1 MMWAQNV
8 GVGTCW
14 INPHSTAPTLLLIL
28 SDGPVQLGRPIFEFF
43 TPIMEVIFYSLAA
56 ISTFVFAL
64 GIFLKV
70 RKYLRGKPEMR
81 LDHLPR
87 RLGHA
92 VQLVAQNATIAR
104 RDRYAGVG
112 HFLLM
117 WGFITLFLGTVIL
130 ALDYDIIR
138 PINPNWQ
145 FYRGDFYYLYKLIL
159 DTLGSAFL
167 VGLLAMMIRRG
178 FFRLPQL
185 NYKRVDRPEGSYDRR
200 PYKIGDAI
208 FVGGLFLI
216 GLTGY
221 LLEGSRI
228 AHDQPASMVW
238 SPVGSL
244 VSRLYLLVG
253 LNPPQLVISHMTLW
267 WIHVTL
273 ALTFVAYVPFSKAV
287 HMLADFVNLTF
298 RDEKAGVALP
308 PIPEEPAPAH
318 PGYRDIRD
326 FTWKHLLDLD
336 ACTKCGRCHVA
347 CPARASGAPLSPRDL
362 ILDLREYA
370 DEQLS
375 FKAWLSQ
382 QGNRKGPPRH
392 SPPPLPLQPVLPA
405 NHEQNGHNGASPK
418 HQPVAGGVIKAETL
432 WACTTCRACVE
443 ACPVGIE
450 HVPIIV
456 EMRRSL
462 LDEGE
467 MDPKLQEALTN
478 LAKYGNSFG
487 LSDRLRAKWTNSLP
501 FKIKD
506 ARKEPVEYLWFVGD
520 FASYDQRVQEITR
533 QVAKVF
539 QQAGLDFGILYEGE
553 RNSGND
559 VRRVGEEGLFQM
571 LAEQNIKSLGKAT
584 FKTIVTTDPHS
595 LNALRNE
602 YGQYGGNYE
611 VIHYTGLL
619 CRLIESGQLRFDR
632 PLGYH
637 VTYHDPCYLGRYNRV
652 YDAPRSILQALGLQ
666 VTEMGRCRENSFC
679 CGAGGGRIW
688 MSETNIQ
695 ERPSE
700 NRIREA
706 VALGNV
712 DYFVVACPKDVT
724 MYQDAVKTSG
734 CEGQIVV
741 KDIVELVH
749 EALEAQAV
757 VSVSSPAVEGT

>member
-1 MMWAQNV
+1 MWMSS
-8 GVGTCW
+8 W
-14 INPHSTAPTLLLIL
+14 SLIL
-28 SDGPVQLGRPIFEFF
+28 ADGPVQLGRPIFEFF
-43 TPIMEVIFYSLAA
+43 SPLMEITFYSLAA
-56 ISTFVFAL
+56 ISTLVFVF

-70 RKYLRGKPEMR
+70 RKYRRGKPEMR
-81 LDHLPR
+81 LNDLPR
-87 RLGHA
+87 RVGRA
-92 VQLVAQNATIAR
+92 VRLVAQNATVAK
-104 RDRYAGVG
+104 RDPYAGVS
-112 HFLLM
+112 HFLIM
-117 WGFITLFLGTVIL
+117 WGFITLFVGTVIL
-130 ALDYDIIR
+130 ALDYDLIR
-138 PINPNWQ
+138 PINANWQ
-145 FYRGDFYYLYKLIL
+145 FYRGDFYIVYKLIL
-159 DTLGSAFL
+159 DTLGVAML
-167 VGLLAMMIRRG
+167 NGLIAMMVRRWL
-178 FFRLPQL
+178 FRPPQL
-185 NYKRVDRPEGSYDRR
+185 HYKRVDRPQESYDRS
-200 PYKIGDAI
+200 PFKVGDALFI
-208 FVGGLFLI
+208 GGLLVI
-216 GLTGY
+216 GLSGF

-228 AHDQPASMVW
+228 AHDQPMTRVW
-238 SPVGSL
+238 SPAGSL
-244 VSRLYLLVG
+244 VAQLYSLMG
-253 LNPPQLVISHMTLW
+253 LSQEQLVIGHSVLW
-267 WIHVTL
+267 WFHVSL

-287 HMLADFVNLTF
+287 HILADFANLVF
-298 RDEKAGVALP
+298 RDEKAGVTLP
-308 PIPEEPAPAH
+308 AIPEEPAPAH
-318 PGYRDIRD
+318 PGYREIGD
-326 FTWKHLLDLD
+326 FSWKHLLDLD

-362 ILDLREYA
+362 ILDLRDHA

-382 QGNRKGPPRH
+382 RT
-392 SPPPLPLQPVLPA
+392 LPVLPTNA
-405 NHEQNGHNGASPK
+405 GQDGHNGASSSLSPSTT

-487 LSDRLRAKWTNSLP
+487 LSDRLRAKWTKTLP

-539 QQAGLDFGILYEGE
+539 QRVGLDFGILYEGE

-571 LAEQNIKSLGKAT
+571 LAEHNMKSLGKAT

-602 YGQYGGNYE
+602 YGQLGGNYE
-611 VIHYTGLL
+611 VIHYTELL
-619 CRLIESGQLRFDR
+619 ARLLESGQLRFEH
-632 PLGYH
+632 PLSYH

-652 YDAPRSILQALGLQ
+652 FDAPRNILHAMGLQ

-688 MSETNIQ
+688 MSETNIA

-706 VALGNV
+706 VALGHA

-734 CEGQIVV
+734 YEGKIVV
-741 KDIVELVH
+741 KDIIELVH

-757 VSVSSPAVEGT
+757 VGEARVGNPAVEGT

>member
-1 MMWAQNV
+1 MWMSS
-8 GVGTCW
+8 W
-14 INPHSTAPTLLLIL
+14 SLIL
-28 SDGPVQLGRPIFEFF
+28 ADGPVQLGRPIFEFF
-43 TPIMEVIFYSLAA
+43 TPLMEIIFYSLAA
-56 ISTFVFAL
+56 LSTLVFTV
-64 GIFLKV
+64 GVFLKV
-70 RKYLRGKPEMR
+70 RKYRRGKPDMR

-87 RLGHA
+87 RLGRA
-92 VQLVAQNATIAR
+92 VRLVAQNATVAK
-104 RDRYAGVG
+104 RDRYAGVS
-112 HFLLM
+112 HFLIM
-117 WGFITLFLGTVIL
+117 WGFITLFVGTVIL
-130 ALDYDIIR
+130 ALDYDLIR
-138 PINPNWQ
+138 PINADWQ
-145 FYRGDFYYLYKLIL
+145 FYRGDFYFVYKLIL
-159 DTLGSAFL
+159 DTLGVAML
-167 VGLLAMMIRRG
+167 TGLIAMMVRRW
-178 FFRLPQL
+178 FLRPPQL
-185 NYKRVDRPEGSYDRR
+185 NYKRVDRPEESYDRS
-200 PYKIGDAI
+200 PYKVGDALFI
-208 FVGGLFLI
+208 VGLLVI
-216 GLTGY
+216 GLSGF
-221 LLEGSRI
+221 LLEGARI
-228 AHDQPASMVW
+228 AHDQPASRVW
-238 SPVGSL
+238 SPVGSV
-244 VSRLYLLVG
+244 VSQLYSWLG
-253 LNPPQLVISHMTLW
+253 LTQEQLVIGHSILW
-267 WIHVTL
+267 WFHVSL

-287 HMLADFVNLTF
+287 HILADFANLVV
-298 RDEKAGVALP
+298 RDEQAGVALP
-308 PIPEEPAPAH
+308 AIPEEPAPAH
-318 PGYRDIRD
+318 PGYREIGD
-326 FTWKHLLDLD
+326 FSWKHLLDLD
-336 ACTKCGRCHVA
+336 ACTKCGRCHAA
-347 CPARASGAPLSPRDL
+347 CPACASGAPLSPRDL
-362 ILDLREYA
+362 ILDLREHA

-382 QGNRKGPPRH
+382 AGD
-392 SPPPLPLQPVLPA
+392 
-405 NHEQNGHNGASPK
+405 HEGRPYGVGQHGHNGASPT
-418 HQPVAGGVIKAETL
+418 HQPLAGGVIKAETL

-487 LSDRLRAKWTNSLP
+487 LSDRLRAKWTKSLS

-539 QQAGLDFGILYEGE
+539 QKVGLDFGILYEGE

-571 LAEQNIKSLGKAT
+571 LAEQNMKSLGKAT

-602 YGQYGGNYE
+602 YGQLGGTYK
-611 VIHYTGLL
+611 VIHYTELL
-619 CRLIESGQLRFDR
+619 YRLLESGQLRFHR
-632 PLGYH
+632 PLDYH

-652 YDAPRSILQALGLQ
+652 FDAPRSILHALGLQ

-706 VALGNV
+706 VALGHA

-734 CEGQIVV
+734 HEGQIIV
-741 KDIVELVH
+741 KDIIELVH

-757 VSVSSPAVEGT
+757 VGEAKVGDPAVEGT

>member
-1 MMWAQNV
+1 MTWA
-8 GVGTCW
+8 
-14 INPHSTAPTLLLIL
+14 SSLSLIL
-28 SDGPVQLGRPIFEFF
+28 ASGPVGPGRPIFEFF
-43 TPIMEVIFYSLAA
+43 TPIMEVIFYALAA
-56 ISTFVFAL
+56 ISTLVFAL
-64 GIFLKV
+64 GVFLKV
-70 RKYLRGKPEMR
+70 RKYWRGKPEMR

-87 RLGHA
+87 RLGRA
-92 VQLVAQNATIAR
+92 IRLVAQNATVGR

-112 HFLLM
+112 HFMIM

-130 ALDYDIIR
+130 ALDYDLIR
-138 PINPNWQ
+138 PIHPGWQ
-145 FYRGDFYYLYKLIL
+145 FYHGAFYDIYKLVL

-167 VGLLAMMIRRG
+167 IGLLAMMIRRG

-185 NYKRVDRPEGSYDRR
+185 NYKRVDRPEGTYDRR
-200 PYKIGDAI
+200 LFKVGDAI

-221 LLEGSRI
+221 LLEGARI
-228 AHDQPASMVW
+228 AHDQPVSMAW
-238 SPVGSL
+238 SPVGSIFSQFFL
-244 VSRLYLLVG
+244 WIG
-253 LNPPQLVISHMTLW
+253 LTLPQLVISRVTLW
-267 WIHVTL
+267 WIHVSL
-273 ALTFVAYVPFSKAV
+273 ALAFVAYIPFSKAV

-298 RDEKAGVALP
+298 RNEKAGVALP
-308 PIPEEPAPAH
+308 PIAEEPALAH

-336 ACTKCGRCHVA
+336 ACTKCGRCHEA
-347 CPARASGAPLSPRDL
+347 CPARASGAPLSPRDV
-362 ILDLREYA
+362 ILDLRDHA

-375 FKAWLSQ
+375 FKALLSQ

-405 NHEQNGHNGASPK
+405 DRGGQGQNGQNGSAQN
-418 HQPVAGGVIKAETL
+418 HRPVAGGVIKAETL

-443 ACPVGIE
+443 VCPVGIE

-478 LAKYGNSFG
+478 LSKYGNSFG
-487 LSDRLRAKWTNSLP
+487 ISDRLRAKWTKNLP

-520 FASYDQRVQEITR
+520 FASFDQRVQEITR
-533 QVAKVF
+533 KVATVF
-539 QQAGLDFGILYEGE
+539 QQVGLDFGILYEGE

-595 LNALRNE
+595 LNSLRNE
-602 YGQYGGNYE
+602 YGQLGGNYE
-611 VIHYTGLL
+611 VIHYTELL

-706 VALGNV
+706 VAVGNV

-734 CEGQIVV
+734 YEGQIVV
-741 KDIVELVH
+741 KDIIELVH

>member
-1 MMWAQNV
+1 MTWA
-8 GVGTCW
+8 
-14 INPHSTAPTLLLIL
+14 SSLSLIL
-28 SDGPVQLGRPIFEFF
+28 ASGPIQPGRPIFEFF
-43 TPIMEVIFYSLAA
+43 TPIMEVIFYTLAA
-56 ISTFVFAL
+56 ISTLVFVL
-64 GIFLKV
+64 GVFLKV
-70 RKYLRGKPEMR
+70 RKYWRGKPDMR

-87 RLGHA
+87 RLGRA
-92 VQLVAQNATIAR
+92 IRLVAQNATVGK

-112 HFLLM
+112 HFMIM

-138 PINPNWQ
+138 PIHSDWQ
-145 FYRGDFYYLYKLIL
+145 FYHGDFYSIYKLVL
-159 DTLGSAFL
+159 DTLGSVFL
-167 VGLLAMMIRRG
+167 IGLLAMMIRRG

-185 NYKRVDRPEGSYDRR
+185 NYKRVDRPAESYDRR

-216 GLTGY
+216 GFTGY

-228 AHDQPASMVW
+228 AHDQPVSMVW
-238 SPVGSL
+238 SPVGSI
-244 VSRLYLLVG
+244 VSQFYLWMG
-253 LNPPQLVISHMTLW
+253 LTPPQLVISHVTLW
-267 WIHVTL
+267 WIHVSL
-273 ALTFVAYVPFSKAV
+273 ALAFVAYIPFSKAV

-308 PIPEEPAPAH
+308 PIPEEPIPAH

-336 ACTKCGRCHVA
+336 ACTKCGRCHEA

-362 ILDLREYA
+362 ILDLRDYA

-375 FKAWLSQ
+375 FKALLSQ
-382 QGNRKGPPRH
+382 RAI
-392 SPPPLPLQPVLPA
+392 PLDTG
-405 NHEQNGHNGASPK
+405 QNGAAPNHRPL
-418 HQPVAGGVIKAETL
+418 VGGVIKAETL

-487 LSDRLRAKWTNSLP
+487 LSDRLRAKWTKSLP

-571 LAEQNIKSLGKAT
+571 LVEQNIKSLGKAT
-584 FKTIVTTDPHS
+584 FQTIVTTDPHS
-595 LNALRNE
+595 LNALHNE
-602 YGQYGGNYE
+602 YSQLGGNYK
-611 VIHYTGLL
+611 VIHYTELL

-734 CEGQIVV
+734 YEGQIVV

-757 VSVSSPAVEGT
+757 VRVGSPAVEGT

>member
-1 MMWAQNV
+1 MTWA
-8 GVGTCW
+8 
-14 INPHSTAPTLLLIL
+14 SSLSLIL
-28 SDGPVQLGRPIFEFF
+28 GSTPPPPGRPIFEFF
-43 TPIMEVIFYSLAA
+43 TPIMEVTFYVLAA
-56 ISTFVFAL
+56 ISTLVFAL

-70 RKYLRGKPEMR
+70 RKYWRGKPDMR
-81 LDHLPR
+81 LDHLPA
-87 RLGHA
+87 RLGRA
-92 VQLVAQNATIAR
+92 IRLVAQNATVAK

-112 HFLLM
+112 HFMIM

-138 PINPNWQ
+138 PIYPAWQ
-145 FYRGDFYYLYKLIL
+145 FYHGDFYYIYKLVL
-159 DTLGSAFL
+159 DTLGVAFL
-167 VGLLAMMIRRG
+167 IGLLAMMIRRG
-178 FFRLPQL
+178 FFRLPKL
-185 NYKRVDRPEGSYDRR
+185 SYKRVDRPAESYDRR
-200 PYKIGDAI
+200 PYKVGDAL

-244 VSRLYLLVG
+244 TSLLYLRAGFTL
-253 LNPPQLVISHMTLW
+253 PQLAISRVTLW
-267 WIHVTL
+267 WIHVGL
-273 ALTFVAYVPFSKAV
+273 ALIFVAYVPFSKAV
-287 HMLADFVNLTF
+287 HILADFVNLTF
-298 RDEKAGVALP
+298 HDEKAGVALP

-318 PGYRDIRD
+318 PGYREIRD

-336 ACTKCGRCHVA
+336 ACTKCGRCHDA
-347 CPARASGAPLSPRDL
+347 CPARAAGAPLSPRDL
-362 ILDLREYA
+362 ILDLRDQA

-375 FKAWLSQ
+375 FKSPLSQ
-382 QGNRKGPPRH
+382 RIIPVVPRRNSAAPDH
-392 SPPPLPLQPVLPA
+392 RPLV
-405 NHEQNGHNGASPK
+405 
-418 HQPVAGGVIKAETL
+418 GGVIKAETL

-478 LAKYGNSFG
+478 LSKYGNSFG
-487 LSDRLRAKWTNSLP
+487 VSDRLRAKWTKSLP

-520 FASYDQRVQEITR
+520 FASYDQRVQDITR
-533 QVAKVF
+533 QVATVF
-539 QQAGLDFGILYEGE
+539 QRANLDFGILYEGE

-571 LAEQNIKSLGKAT
+571 LAEQNIKMLGRAT

-602 YGQYGGNYE
+602 YKQLGGDYE
-611 VIHYTGLL
+611 VIHYTELL
-619 CRLIESGQLRFDR
+619 CRLIESGQLRFEQ

-652 YDAPRSILQALGLQ
+652 YDAPRKILDALGLR

-688 MSETNIQ
+688 MTETNIK

-706 VALGNV
+706 VALGTT

-734 CEGQIVV
+734 NEGKIAV
-741 KDIVELVH
+741 KDIVELVY
-749 EALEAQAV
+749 EALEAQT
-757 VSVSSPAVEGT
+757 SVPAGAPAAGLTAGT

>member
-1 MMWAQNV
+1 MTWV
-8 GVGTCW
+8 
-14 INPHSTAPTLLLIL
+14 SSLSLIL
-28 SDGPVQLGRPIFEFF
+28 ASAPVGPGRPIFEFF
-43 TPIMEVIFYSLAA
+43 TPIMEVTFYVLAA
-56 ISTFVFAL
+56 ISTMVFAL

-70 RKYLRGKPEMR
+70 RKYWRGKPEMR

-87 RLGHA
+87 RFGRA
-92 VQLVAQNATIAR
+92 IRLVAQNATVAKR
-104 RDRYAGVG
+104 NRYAGVG
-112 HFLLM
+112 HFMIM

-138 PINPNWQ
+138 PIHPAWQ
-145 FYRGDFYYLYKLIL
+145 FYYGGFYDIYKLVL

-167 VGLLAMMIRRG
+167 VGLLAMMLRRG

-228 AHDQPASMVW
+228 AHDQPVSMVW
-238 SPVGSL
+238 SPVGSI
-244 VSRLYLLVG
+244 VSQFYLWMG
-253 LNPPQLVISHMTLW
+253 LTPPQLIISRVTLW
-267 WIHVTL
+267 WIHVSL
-273 ALTFVAYVPFSKAV
+273 ALAFVAYVPFSKAV
-287 HMLADFVNLTF
+287 HILADFVNLAL
-298 RDEKAGVALP
+298 RDENAGVILP

-318 PGYRDIRD
+318 PGYREIRD

-336 ACTKCGRCHVA
+336 SCTKCGRCHEA

-362 ILDLREYA
+362 ILDLRDHA

-382 QGNRKGPPRH
+382 RNLLGDNGN
-392 SPPPLPLQPVLPA
+392 
-405 NHEQNGHNGASPK
+405 NGAAADLRL
-418 HQPVAGGVIKAETL
+418 VAGEVIKPETL

-462 LDEGE
+462 LDQGN

-478 LAKYGNSFG
+478 LSKYGNSFG
-487 LSDRLRAKWTNSLP
+487 MSDRLRAKWTKTLP

-520 FASYDQRVQEITR
+520 YASYDQRVQEITR

-539 QQAGLDFGILYEGE
+539 HQAGIDYGILYEGE

-559 VRRVGEEGLFQM
+559 VRRVGEEGLFQ
-571 LAEQNIKSLGKAT
+571 LLVEQNMKSLGKAT

-602 YGQYGGNYE
+602 YPQQGGNYE
-611 VIHYTGLL
+611 VIHYTELL
-619 CRLIESGQLRFDR
+619 YRMIEAGQLQFEQ

-652 YDAPRSILQALGLQ
+652 YDAPRQILSSLGLQ
-666 VTEMGRCRENSFC
+666 VTDMGRCRENSFC

-688 MSETNIQ
+688 MTETNIK

-706 VALGNV
+706 IALENV
-712 DYFVVACPKDVT
+712 NYFVVACPKDVT

-734 CEGQIVV
+734 NEGKIAV
-741 KDIVELVH
+741 KDIIELVY
-749 EALEAQAV
+749 EALNAQTTVPVGGSAADP
-757 VSVSSPAVEGT
+757 S

>member
-1 MMWAQNV
+1 MMWANARL
-8 GVGTCW
+8 
-14 INPHSTAPTLLLIL
+14 SIL
-28 SDGPVQLGRPIFEFF
+28 ADGPVQLGRPIFEFF
-43 TPIMEVIFYSLAA
+43 SPLMEIIFYSLVA
-56 ISTFVFAL
+56 ISTLVFAA

-70 RKYLRGKPEMR
+70 RKYLRGKPAMR
-81 LDHLPR
+81 FDHLPR
-87 RLGHA
+87 RVGRTIR
-92 VQLVAQNATIAR
+92 LVAQNATVAK
-104 RDRYAGVG
+104 RDRYAGVS
-112 HFLLM
+112 HFLIM
-117 WGFITLFLGTVIL
+117 WGFITLFVGTVIL

-138 PINPNWQ
+138 PINANWQ
-145 FYRGDFYYLYKLIL
+145 FYRGDFYAVYKLIL
-159 DTLGSAFL
+159 DTLGVAL
-167 VGLLAMMIRRG
+167 LTGLIAMMVRRW
-178 FFRLPQL
+178 FLRPQQL
-185 NYKRVDRPEGSYDRR
+185 NYKRVDRLEESYDRR
-200 PYKIGDAI
+200 PYKVGDAL
-208 FVGGLFLI
+208 FVVGLLVI
-216 GLTGY
+216 GLSGFFM
-221 LLEGSRI
+221 EGMRI
-228 AHDQPASMVW
+228 AHDQPATQVW
-238 SPVGSL
+238 SPAGSVISQFYYWL
-244 VSRLYLLVG
+244 G
-253 LNPPQLVISHMTLW
+253 LSQEQLVISHTILW
-267 WIHVTL
+267 WFHVSL

-287 HMLADFVNLTF
+287 HLLADFANLIF
-298 RDEKAGVALP
+298 RDEQAGVTLP
-308 PIPEEPAPAH
+308 AIPEEPAPAH
-318 PGYRDIRD
+318 PGYREIRD

-336 ACTKCGRCHVA
+336 ACTKCGRCHEA

-362 ILDLREYA
+362 ILDLRDHA

-375 FKAWLSQ
+375 FKALLSQ
-382 QGNRKGPPRH
+382 RT
-392 SPPPLPLQPVLPA
+392 LPVLPA
-405 NHEQNGHNGASPK
+405 DRSGQGQNGQNGLAPN
-418 HQPVAGGVIKAETL
+418 HRPVAGGVIKAETL

-478 LAKYGNSFG
+478 LSKYGNSFG
-487 LSDRLRAKWTNSLP
+487 LSDRLRAKWTKSLP

-533 QVAKVF
+533 AVAKVF
-539 QQAGLDFGILYEGE
+539 QQASLNFGILYEGE

-571 LAEQNIKSLGKAT
+571 LVEQNIKSLGKAT

-602 YGQYGGNYE
+602 YSQLGGNYE
-611 VIHYTGLL
+611 VIHYTELL
-619 CRLIESGQLRFDR
+619 CRLIESEQLRFDR
-632 PLGYH
+632 PLTYH

-700 NRIREA
+700 SRIREA

-734 CEGQIVV
+734 YEGQIVV
-741 KDIVELVH
+741 KDIIELVH

-757 VSVSSPAVEGT
+757 VRVGSPAAGGKEGT

>member
-1 MMWAQNV
+1 MTWA
-8 GVGTCW
+8 
-14 INPHSTAPTLLLIL
+14 SSLSFIL
-28 SDGPVQLGRPIFEFF
+28 ASGPIGPGRPIFEFF
-43 TPIMEVIFYSLAA
+43 TPIMEVTFYVLAA
-56 ISTFVFAL
+56 ISTLVFAL
-64 GIFLKV
+64 GVFLKV
-70 RKYLRGKPEMR
+70 RKYWRGKPEMR

-87 RLGHA
+87 RLGRA
-92 VQLVAQNATIAR
+92 IRLAAQNATVAK

-112 HFLLM
+112 HFMIM

-130 ALDYDIIR
+130 ALDYDLIR
-138 PINPNWQ
+138 PIHPQWQ
-145 FYRGDFYYLYKLIL
+145 FYHGDFYDIYKLVL
-159 DTLGSAFL
+159 DTLGIVFL
-167 VGLLAMMIRRG
+167 IGLLAMMIRRG

-200 PYKIGDAI
+200 PYKAGDAI

-216 GLTGY
+216 GFTGY

-228 AHDQPASMVW
+228 AHDQPLSMVW
-238 SPVGSL
+238 SPVGSI
-244 VSRLYLLVG
+244 VSQLFLKIG
-253 LNPPQLVISHMTLW
+253 FTPPQLVISRVTLW
-267 WIHVTL
+267 WVHVSL
-273 ALTFVAYVPFSKAV
+273 ALIFVAYVPFSKGV
-287 HMLADFVNLTF
+287 HILADFVNLTF
-298 RDEKAGVALP
+298 RDEQAGVALP
-308 PIPEEPAPAH
+308 PIAEEPTSAH
-318 PGYRDIRD
+318 PGYREIRD

-336 ACTKCGRCHVA
+336 SCTKCGRCHEA
-347 CPARASGAPLSPRDL
+347 CPARAAGAPLSPRDL
-362 ILDLREYA
+362 ILDLRDHA

-375 FKAWLSQ
+375 FKALMSQ
-382 QGNRKGPPRH
+382 RM
-392 SPPPLPLQPVLPA
+392 LPVLPA
-405 NHEQNGHNGASPK
+405 DHRGNGLNGSSTNLK
-418 HQPVAGGVIKAETL
+418 LVAGGVIKAETL

-462 LDEGE
+462 LDQGD

-487 LSDRLRAKWTNSLP
+487 LSDRLRAKWTKNLP

-506 ARKEPVEYLWFVGD
+506 ARKEPVDYLWFVGD
-520 FASYDQRVQEITR
+520 FASFDQRVQDMTR
-533 QVAKVF
+533 QVATVF
-539 QQAGLDFGILYEGE
+539 QQVGLDFGILYEGE

-571 LAEQNIKSLGKAT
+571 LAEQNMKSLGKAT

-602 YGQYGGNYE
+602 YGQLGGNYE
-611 VIHYTGLL
+611 VIHYTELL
-619 CRLIESGQLRFDR
+619 YRLIENGQLKFDR
-632 PLGYH
+632 TLGYH

-652 YDAPRSILQALGLQ
+652 YDAPRKILEALGLH

-688 MSETNIQ
+688 MTETNIQ

-706 VALGNV
+706 VALGTV

-734 CEGQIVV
+734 YEGQIAV
-741 KDIVELVH
+741 KDIIELVH
-749 EALEAQAV
+749 EALAAQTAAAA
-757 VSVSSPAVEGT
+757 SSRTAEEM